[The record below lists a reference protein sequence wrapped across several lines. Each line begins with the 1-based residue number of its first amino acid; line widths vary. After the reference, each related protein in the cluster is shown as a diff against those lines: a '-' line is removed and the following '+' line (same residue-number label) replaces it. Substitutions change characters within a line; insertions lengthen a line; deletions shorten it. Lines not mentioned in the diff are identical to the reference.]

1 MNLICSECG
10 KKMTPARLAVQ
21 PTRCANCALSM
32 RNGTAKQYSLDR
44 INGRDLARLA
54 KIARQDIEDFFSR
67 NPSMEKIHGKRFL
80 CSALCQG
87 AAIHRVLPTYG
98 YGIKDLDVWSFFS
111 WTNRGNPL
119 GMFRRRSTTVPFGSP
134 KFGGDKN
141 VDLLWRSIAGSANDP
156 VAAVQDWLGGTSNSG
171 GALGRKAVVVLD
183 PIQYRGQPIRLFGKP
198 MLGR

>member
-10 KKMTPARLAVQ
+10 KAMTPAQLAVQ
-21 PTRCANCALSM
+21 PTRCGNCALSM
-32 RNGTAKQYSLDR
+32 RNGSAKEYSLDR

-54 KIARQDIEDFFSR
+54 KLARQDIEDFFSR
-67 NPSMEKIHGKRFL
+67 DPSMEKIHGKRVL

-98 YGIKDLDVWSFFS
+98 YGIKDFDVWSFFS
-111 WTNRGNPL
+111 RTNRGNPL

-134 KFGGDKN
+134 KFGGDKS

-156 VAAVQDWLGGTSNSG
+156 VAAVQNWLRGTSNSG
-171 GALGRKAVVVLD
+171 RALGRKAVVMLD
-183 PIQYRGQPIRLFGKP
+183 PIQYRGQPIWLFGKP
-198 MLGR
+198 V